1 MPTLLQRLLAK
12 DWRPGQAAA
21 AGLAATAAY
30 SVAMEC
36 DKYIT
41 DNHFNDVTFI
51 QGLLG
56 DSDASSRKTRAL
68 AWGLHFLNGVMLAQV
83 YAALGKRFLPGP
95 GWLKGTIF
103 GGAFIAAVWPLTPL
117 ADRFHPM
124 IKSGRLPYLA
134 NWTAFWQ
141 NVVRHLVFG
150 VTLGLLYRSRRK

>member
-12 DWRPGQAAA
+12 DWRPGRAAA

-30 SVAMEC
+30 SLAMEG

-68 AWGLHFLNGVMLAQV
+68 AWGLHFLNGVMLAEV

-103 GGAFIAAVWPLTPL
+103 GGAFIVAAWPLTPL
-117 ADRFHPM
+117 ADRFHPK
-124 IKSGRLPYLA
+124 IGRA
-134 NWTAFWQ
+134 SCRGT
-141 NVVRHLVFG
+141 V
-150 VTLGLLYRSRRK
+150 